1 MFFHSL
7 SSHPSFLS
15 IVHNSSYIRE
25 SCDNDTE
32 NIRDRGQETGKSA
45 LSTGGGKEKK
55 RKKEKRRKR
64 KKRKEPSVHF
74 PDSIPLCHSS
84 SFFLPLFIVLR
95 HRSLLLF
102 HSSPSSRLLLLFPPL
117 LFPRLH
123 IFPPFSRL
131 VRYRSSSERHC
142 RTSPFFFGRFH
153 ERRVFSK
160 LRLHTPPPHA
170 DRVRVTENGAVTM
183 AFSSDWLI
191 RYTVIRFFCRRFK
204 ILFSY
209 SIRFHEANIER
220 IFPPEFPEF
229 RMKFYR
235 GTTRHSCHWCYLV
248 SVVSRFVL
256 SFRLLA
262 DTWYS
267 NSSNNYANI
276 IRIIYKIDADI
287 NTLVG
292 PFQRNSMN

>member
-1 MFFHSL
+1 MTPKIFA
-7 SSHPSFLS
+7 
-15 IVHNSSYIRE
+15 
-25 SCDNDTE
+25 TE
-32 NIRDRGQETGKSA
+32 VKKPVSRLCRLEGEKKKKEKKKKE
-45 LSTGGGKEKK
+45 GKEKK
-55 RKKEKRRKR
+55 EKNRVCISQIPYRSAIHP
-64 KKRKEPSVHF
+64 PSF
-74 PDSIPLCHSS
+74 SLFLSS
-84 SFFLPLFIVLR
+84 SATDLFSSSTPLRPPAF
-95 HRSLLLF
+95 
-102 HSSPSSRLLLLFPPL
+102 SSPSLPSFSLDCIFFHHFPGSIDIDRLRNVIVV
-117 LFPRLH
+117 PR
-123 IFPPFSRL
+123 R
-131 VRYRSSSERHC
+131 
-142 RTSPFFFGRFH
+142 FFGRFH

-160 LRLHTPPPHA
+160 LRLHTPPPHT